1 MGGQNVNMKLMENGC
16 QQLTCNNSS
25 EYCGWNIIDML
36 IKPKTKNKNKYISL
50 FLIILETLQLAYLYV
65 RRLTIHK

>member
-25 EYCGWNIIDML
+25 EYCGWNIIDMS
-36 IKPKTKNKNKYISL
+36 IKPKIKTKK
-50 FLIILETLQLAYLYV
+50 
-65 RRLTIHK
+65 